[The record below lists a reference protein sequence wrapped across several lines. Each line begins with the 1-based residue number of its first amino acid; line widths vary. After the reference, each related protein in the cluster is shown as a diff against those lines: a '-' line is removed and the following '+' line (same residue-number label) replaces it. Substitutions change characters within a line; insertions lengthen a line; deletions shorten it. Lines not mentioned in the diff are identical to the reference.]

1 MFETLTRLLEHRGR
15 DYKPIVWSHN
25 SHVGD
30 ARATSIG
37 WSKEEINIG
46 DLCKKRFGAQALS
59 TGTGTNTG
67 TVAAAQD
74 WDGNMNIMELQARLP
89 GSYEEFMHAAGI
101 DLFVLDLRKGRCGKR
116 LREILNE
123 KRLEGF
129 ISLLYIDK
137 SKHVGTLVVPAQGTS
152 GVP

>member
-1 MFETLTRLLEHRGR
+1 MVKRGNQHRASLQG
-15 DYKPIVWSHN
+15 KI
-25 SHVGD
+25 
-30 ARATSIG
+30 
-37 WSKEEINIG
+37 
-46 DLCKKRFGAQALS
+46 GAQALS

-101 DLFVLDLRKGRCGKR
+101 DLFVPDLRECRCGKG
-116 LREILNE
+116 LREILKE
-123 KRLEGF
+123 KKLEGF
-129 ISLLYIDK
+129 IGLLYIDK
-137 SKHVGTLVVPAQGTS
+137 SKHVGALAVPAQVTS